1 MKAAAKTAHRRR
13 TRRIIAGAVAGVLAV
28 ALLGAVAARSGQA
41 SPAAAATVAQVTG
54 TGAQVGAS
62 APQVTARAI
71 DGQQVELPAGK
82 PSVVFF
88 FASWCG
94 SCVPEA
100 AALGE
105 LHRERG
111 DDVNIVAVS
120 IDPGDTPETI
130 KEFMQAAGSPDYPV
144 LHDADDSIRTAYEV
158 ASLDVTV
165 VTDAA
170 GKVVYRDSV
179 PSTLDQLQ
187 DGLRRAGSKV

>member
-1 MKAAAKTAHRRR
+1 MKAAPRSRR
-13 TRRIIAGAVAGVLAV
+13 TMAAAAAGVLAV
-28 ALLGAVAARSGQA
+28 ALLGAVAARSAQDP
-41 SPAAAATVAQVTG
+41 PAAAPTAAQVTG
-54 TGAQVGAS
+54 TGAQVGAN
-62 APQVTARAI
+62 APKVTARAL
-71 DGQQVELPAGK
+71 DGRQVELPAGK

-88 FASWCG
+88 FAGWCG

-105 LHRERG
+105 LQREHG
-111 DDVNIVAVS
+111 DDVNIMAVS

-130 KEFMQAAGSPDYPV
+130 GHFMQAAGSPGYPV
-144 LHDADDSIRTAYEV
+144 VHDATDGIRAAYEV

-170 GKVVYRDSV
+170 GKVVYRDAV

-187 DGLRRAGSKV
+187 NGLRRAGLTV

>member
-1 MKAAAKTAHRRR
+1 MSRRGPSRGLIAA
-13 TRRIIAGAVAGVLAV
+13 AVAGLVAV
-28 ALLGAVAARSGQA
+28 ALLGTVAARGAQDPA
-41 SPAAAATVAQVTG
+41 SAAAPAARVTG
-54 TGAQVGAS
+54 SGAQVGAQ
-62 APQVTARAI
+62 APQVSATSL
-71 DGQQVELPAGK
+71 DGEAVRLPGGK
-82 PSVVFF
+82 PSVAFF

-105 LHRERG
+105 LHREHG
-111 DDVNIVAVS
+111 DDIDIVAVS

-130 KEFMQAAGSPDYPV
+130 AQFMGAAGSPGYPIV
-144 LHDADDSIRTAYEV
+144 HDTGDSIRAAYEV

-165 VTDAA
+165 VADAA

-187 DGLRRAGSKV
+187 DGLRRAGAKV